1 MTSRRR
7 AGARPPG
14 MPPGDRR
21 VENTGLWKLQ
31 DAEESGTRQGTGALQ
46 CRLRP
51 RPAPLALDSSNRCVR
66 CRSEHG
72 ATNTTQQGRYPAHD
86 DAVMS
91 LQQRHRHVS
100 IWPVMLKYDGIN

>member
-46 CRLRP
+46 AP
-51 RPAPLALDSSNRCVR
+51 PPAGTPSTGLV
-66 CRSEHG
+66 
-72 ATNTTQQGRYPAHD
+72 
-86 DAVMS
+86 
-91 LQQRHRHVS
+91 
-100 IWPVMLKYDGIN
+100 